1 MKILNYIKD
10 FFIRSDKLTWLIAI
24 TISATSLLFLI
35 SVSRA
40 NNANYFRTQ
49 LISIIIGYAGAI
61 VIANTDYRTLCR
73 HWRIVAVICI
83 LLVTYTLL
91 FGISVKGNSGVDA
104 KAWILLPGGIT
115 FQPSELAKIG
125 FMITFSKHLSYLK
138 ENNSLKDFSS
148 VFSLALHAL
157 VPMGLT
163 HLQGDDGAA
172 IIFFFMFI
180 TMSFVAGVKLKY
192 FIITFSLIALLLPFL
207 WKYVLAEYQKQ
218 RLICQL
224 NPESDPFGMG
234 FQQIQGKLSI
244 ASGQLFGKGLFNG
257 PRVSYGVVPVQESDF
272 IFSVAG
278 EELGFIG
285 CATVILLLLALLFRT
300 VKIATQASDNQ
311 GTYICFGFFGMIASQ
326 MIFNLGMCLS
336 ILPVMGVT
344 LPFFSAGGSSAACLY
359 LGLGLIQSVYMQKN
373 DDNKANIFS
382 SK

>member
-1 MKILNYIKD
+1 
-10 FFIRSDKLTWLIAI
+10 
-24 TISATSLLFLI
+24 
-35 SVSRA
+35 
-40 NNANYFRTQ
+40 
-49 LISIIIGYAGAI
+49 
-61 VIANTDYRTLCR
+61 
-73 HWRIVAVICI
+73 
-83 LLVTYTLL
+83 
-91 FGISVKGNSGVDA
+91 
-104 KAWILLPGGIT
+104 
-115 FQPSELAKIG
+115 
-125 FMITFSKHLSYLK
+125 
-138 ENNSLKDFSS
+138 
-148 VFSLALHAL
+148 
-157 VPMGLT
+157 
-163 HLQGDDGAA
+163 
-172 IIFFFMFI
+172 
-180 TMSFVAGVKLKY
+180 MSFVAGVKLKY